1 MAGILLSAGP
11 VSTQISVKR
20 TSHVFV
26 FSVNK
31 SRFEAAARKLETANF
46 GTFGFLKGNQTGF
59 FLKKRPEEV
68 GHLLQMNDNA
78 DLCTSEEYSERFHLN
93 PPASITPKIKTSLVN
108 QGLVPAG
115 IWGADSGLPDPQQG
129 VDIKE
134 ERDF

>member
-11 VSTQISVKR
+11 VATQISVKR

-31 SRFEAAARKLETANF
+31 GRFESAAQKLEAANF

-59 FLKKRPEEV
+59 FLKKKPEEV
-68 GHLLQMNDNA
+68 CHLLLMNENA
-78 DLCTSEEYSERFHLN
+78 DLCTLEEYFERFHLN
-93 PPASITPKIKTSLVN
+93 PPASITPNIKASLVN

-115 IWGADSGLPDPQQG
+115 IWGSDSGLPDPQQG
-129 VDIKE
+129 VDVKE
-134 ERDF
+134 EL